1 MTAPIIVV
9 ENRKGGVGKSTIA
22 THVAAGLATLG
33 YRVGLVDTDSQGH
46 AGLLLGLPE
55 SDGLFNIMIQKR
67 DLQEVVVEVPSGAY
81 STQDRPAKGAL
92 YLLPSSDRTYQIPH
106 MLKQDESFLFLE
118 VMEQMAEL
126 YALDVIIIDT
136 NPTLSMFDGAIFL
149 AADGHLYVTECE
161 MLAFDGV
168 RTAIEQ
174 MQRFSAQR
182 QRYLH
187 RESRVVGIIPNK
199 MRPRTRL
206 HRHNI
211 GKLAEAYGD
220 LVWSPV
226 RLATI
231 WSECTN
237 ACELVF
243 TYAPSGGEASDAWDI
258 VKRTEEVL
266 RSWQAV
272 TTN

>member
-1 MTAPIIVV
+1 MTAQIVAV
-9 ENRKGGVGKSTIA
+9 TNRKGGVGKSTIA

-33 YRVGLVDTDSQGH
+33 HRVGLVDTDSQGH
-46 AGLLLGLPE
+46 AGLMLGMDE
-55 SDGLFNIMIQKR
+55 RNGLFNVMIEKR
-67 DLQEVVVEVPSGAY
+67 PLEEAVLEVPAVRY
-81 STQDRPAKGAL
+81 STEDRPSKGAL

-106 MLKQDESFLFLE
+106 LLNQDEAFLFLD
-118 VMEQMAEL
+118 VTEQMIEQFN
-126 YALDVIIIDT
+126 LDVIIIDT
-136 NPTLSMFDGAIFL
+136 NPTLSMLDGAIFL
-149 AADGHLYVTECE
+149 AADGYLYVTECE

-168 RTAIEQ
+168 KSAIEQ
-174 MQRFSAQR
+174 MRRFSSQR
-182 QRYLH
+182 KRYLH
-187 RESRVVGIIPNK
+187 RESRVIGIVPNK

-211 GKLAEAYGD
+211 GKLANAYGE

-237 ACELVF
+237 SHELVF

-258 VKRTEEVL
+258 VNRTEEAL
-266 RSWQAV
+266 RSWQTVA
-272 TTN
+272 TS